1 MRVVFVGPPGA
12 GKGTQSKR
20 LVDFLRIPHLST
32 GELLRSAIK
41 EQTTVG
47 KAVGPIMAE
56 GKLVPDDLVLQLLRE
71 RLAQGDCD
79 NGCLLDGV
87 PRTIR
92 QAEAIKQIFAE
103 RGQSIDIA
111 IELIV
116 PDAELIRRLNQRG
129 SVPEDPRPDD
139 QPAKIPFRLDVYKKQ
154 TAPLV
159 SFYDKEGVLR
169 CIDGIGS
176 TDEVFGRIQNAIES
190 VKSEA

>member
-20 LVDFLRIPHLST
+20 LVEFLRIPHLST
-32 GELLRSAIK
+32 GDLLRTSIRN
-41 EQTTVG
+41 QTEVG
-47 KAVGPIMAE
+47 KVVGPIMAE
-56 GKLVPDDLVLQLLRE
+56 GKLVPDELVLQVLKE
-71 RLAQGDCD
+71 RLEVGDCD

-92 QAEAIKQIFAE
+92 QAEAIREIFAL
-103 RGQSIDIA
+103 RGQAVDIA

-116 PDAELIRRLNQRG
+116 PDAELIRRLNHRG
-129 SVPEDPRPDD
+129 NTPDDPRPDD
-139 QPAKIPFRLDVYKKQ
+139 HPTKIPFRLDVYKKQ

-159 SFYDKEGVLR
+159 AFYSGEGVLR
-169 CIDGIGS
+169 KIDGIGS
-176 TDEVFGRIQNAIES
+176 TDEVFGRIREALES